1 MFDRFEMIRMAQA
14 MGRHASQRQGIVARN
29 IANADTP
36 GYRARDLERFED
48 SYRRQDRTQAL
59 RVSDPRHLTTPDWA
73 AVTRSVTTDSGMSPN
88 GNSVS
93 LEDEMLKAAEL
104 KREHELSL
112 GIYRSALNLM
122 RTSIGRR
129 G

>member
-1 MFDRFEMIRMAQA
+1 MFERIELMNMARA
-14 MGRHASQRQGIVARN
+14 MTDHAARRQIVVARN
-29 IANADTP
+29 VANADTP
-36 GYRARDLERFED
+36 GFKATELEAFED
-48 SYRRQDRTQAL
+48 SYRRNTTGEM
-59 RVSDPRHLTTPDWA
+59 RVTRAGHIAPPDWSPATAREYSVETA
-73 AVTRSVTTDSGMSPN
+73 ASPN

-93 LEDEMLKAAEL
+93 LEEEMLKAAET

-112 GIYRSALNLM
+112 GIYRSAMELM